1 MMAMMMMM
9 KDPAMKKSCK
19 DKKGKDMKG
28 GMQKCGS
35 PKPSL
40 SPTFAPSPTPIPVF
54 TSVPSEVTSVAP
66 SAGSTPSGGC
76 SNTTLVSKQGTF
88 YTLSDMTE
96 TKLPIVGCQAR
107 ISALTFSDD
116 QAREA
121 FGKQIVSD
129 AAQYGVYV
137 GVTKMPYIELPEST
151 VAEARWSLV
160 PPSGTDNAGRRDAKS
175 SATTPQLHLTLEA
188 GPVVMVCFMATPS
201 LIEYSC

>member
-1 MMAMMMMM
+1 MEDMDFCPLIDLLPPTYSLQCGPNML
-9 KDPAMKKSCK
+9 DSKKSITEEK
-19 DKKGKDMKG
+19 LGFVSG
-28 GMQKCGS
+28 
-35 PKPSL
+35 PKEVSHCQL
-40 SPTFAPSPTPIPVF
+40 YFALRAN
-54 TSVPSEVTSVAP
+54 AP
-66 SAGSTPSGGC
+66 P
-76 SNTTLVSKQGTF
+76 K
-88 YTLSDMTE
+88 
-96 TKLPIVGCQAR
+96 
-107 ISALTFSDD
+107 
-116 QAREA
+116 AREA

-160 PPSGTDNAGRRDAKS
+160 PPSGTDSAGRRDAKS